1 VSLTVS
7 GLVKSYGAK
16 PVLLGLD
23 LTVNDGEIH
32 ALLGPNGSGKSTL
45 IRCLSG
51 ATKPDAGSISID
63 GIERRE
69 YSPREAI
76 EAGVSV
82 IYQHFSL
89 VPSLSVADNIFL
101 GSELRS
107 GLRIDRVAQL
117 REATALLEQ
126 FERPIK
132 ARGLVSDLSVGDR
145 QLVEIA
151 KALHRKPKVLV
162 LDEPTAAI
170 GEREAE
176 QLGVHLRRLR
186 GEGLAIMYVT
196 HLLGEVFSIADRV
209 TVLRDGRI
217 VLAQNV
223 KGMAPAQLIEA
234 ISPASLR
241 QVVPAQAIS
250 VRARASVPPSEA
262 ALQVQDVVVDG
273 IGPVSLSVPAGEVVG
288 IFGLLGSGR
297 TELLEGIFGHRK
309 LTAGS
314 LVRNGKPYTPG
325 SPAEALR
332 AGVALV
338 AGDRIRQSIFD
349 KLSTRD
355 NLLLPHF
362 SSMSSWLV
370 RNLRGELTAFKRI
383 ADNVRLKP
391 NDPKAL
397 AWSLSGGNQQK
408 LALGRWLVA
417 QEKLAVLLLDEP
429 TQGID
434 VGARRDVYEFVGRLS
449 HEEGK
454 AVLFTSSD
462 PEETMVLADRVL
474 ILRRGRIVGE
484 VRRGEYSERDL
495 LSMAHGARMDEDDA
509 PAAVVS
515 AAVAPTPELHP

>member
-1 VSLTVS
+1 MMVR
-7 GLVKSYGAK
+7 
-16 PVLLGLD
+16 
-23 LTVNDGEIH
+23 
-32 ALLGPNGSGKSTL
+32 STPCWVPTDQGNL
-45 IRCLSG
+45 PCIRCLSG
-51 ATKPDAGSISID
+51 ATRPEAGSISID
-63 GIERRE
+63 GVSRSE

-89 VPSLSVADNIFL
+89 VPSLTVADNIFL
-101 GSELRS
+101 GTELQT
-107 GLRIDRVAQL
+107 GLRIDRAKRL
-117 REATALLEQ
+117 RETTALLAQ
-126 FERPIK
+126 FERPIR
-132 ARGLVSDLSVGDR
+132 ASQLVNELDVGDR

-176 QLGVHLRRLR
+176 QLGAHLRRLR

-217 VLAQNV
+217 VLSQEV
-223 KGMAPAQLIEA
+223 KSIEPAQLIEA
-234 ISPASLR
+234 ISPALSR
-241 QVVPAQAIS
+241 PTVQSQPAA
-250 VRARASVPPSEA
+250 VRAKA
-262 ALQVQDVVVDG
+262 AVALDLQDVVVDDV
-273 IGPVSLSVPAGEVVG
+273 GPVSLSAGSGEVVG

-309 LTAGS
+309 LSGGFVMRDGS
-314 LVRNGKPYTPG
+314 RYQPG
-325 SPAEALR
+325 SPAGALR

-349 KLSTRD
+349 KLSARD

-362 SSMSSWLV
+362 VRFSRWLT
-370 RNLRGELTAFKRI
+370 RRKAKESEAFRRI
-383 ADNVRLKP
+383 AENVRLKP
-391 NDPKAL
+391 NDPRAP

-417 QEKLAVLLLDEP
+417 QDKLAVLLLDEP

-434 VGARRDVYEFVGRLS
+434 VGARRDVYELVGRLARD
-449 HEEGK
+449 EGK

-462 PEETMVLADRVL
+462 PEETLMLADRVL
-474 ILRRGRIVGE
+474 VLRRGRIVAE
-484 VRRGEYSERDL
+484 MLRGHYSERDL
-495 LSMAHGARMDEDDA
+495 LSMAHGAKIGEEPAIASVPGEA
-509 PAAVVS
+509 PS
-515 AAVAPTPELHP
+515 GYFQ